1 VSSGHQGKE
10 IIVAG
15 EDIYWIPAERI
26 TTAIAR
32 YSFRDLRD
40 MAALIGNAD
49 SLNLITSLK
58 EELITALRA
67 IGCLILD
74 GKIIPQCGLR
84 LSEYAPIISPY
95 AKPLRVGIFAISA
108 DPLHWMHLLT
118 GLKAMA
124 HFGLDKIIYVISGND
139 PRKPNLLRADIRH
152 RIAQDTLRLFAPLFA
167 YSPIAMNSVS
177 DGEVNIFRLL
187 QLNQLQRIE
196 AFYIAG
202 MDHYNRSDP
211 ATDKPDT
218 IDKLESGIKAR
229 VFDYDLAMH
238 PISALFIGRGGRT
251 LPPINTFLDIEF
263 ISGTQYET
271 SSTAIRKA
279 LAGRAPLENLAALPY
294 SAFREIMANGL
305 YESSSTK
312 FHEAETEPLEDI
324 GVKERQ
330 VATFLS
336 SDRTFT

>member
-1 VSSGHQGKE
+1 M
-10 IIVAG
+10 AG
-15 EDIYWIPAERI
+15 EDIYWIPTERI

-32 YSFRDLRD
+32 RSLQDLRY
-40 MAALIGNAD
+40 MEALIGDAG
-49 SLNLITSLK
+49 SLSLITSLK

-67 IGCLILD
+67 IGCLILE
-74 GKIIPQCGLR
+74 GKILPRCDLR
-84 LSEYAPIISPY
+84 LSEDAPIISPY
-95 AKPLRVGIFAISA
+95 AKPLRVGIFAVSA

-118 GLKAMA
+118 GLRAMA

-139 PRKPNLLRADIRH
+139 MRKPDLLRADLRH
-152 RIAQDTLRLFAPLFA
+152 CVAQNTLQLFAPLFA

-211 ATDKPDT
+211 ETGKPDT
-218 IDKLESGIKAR
+218 IDKLEGGIKAR
-229 VFDYDLAMH
+229 AFDYDLAMH

-251 LPPINTFLDIEF
+251 PPPINTFLDIEF
-263 ISGTQYET
+263 LLGTQYEA
-271 SSTAIRKA
+271 SSTSIRRA

-294 SAFREIMANGL
+294 SAFREIMAKGL
-305 YESSSTK
+305 YESSYMK
-312 FHEAETEPLEDI
+312 LYETEPFMDM
-324 GVKERQ
+324 GVYRRP